1 MRTMSPAL
9 PSMRLLQRSCLRF
22 FVLAGL
28 LPALLVSLTDLVLGQ
43 EVVQFRLEVHP
54 KKVPAGSSLEAVL
67 HARIDKGWHLYSM
80 TQPPGGPIPT
90 SISVERNPVFKQVGS
105 VQQPPVHKWFDQTFE
120 IETEYLEGDVDFR
133 IPVKISR
140 SASPGKQT
148 IAVKVRFMVCS
159 DTLCLPPRTKHLT
172 ATVSVLPVAS
182 GSQPQTAQESS
193 TVGPGSDRK
202 GEVEE
207 SPAPRSEPPKAT
219 PGRSPV
225 RTSGETKQGP
235 GAGEESGES
244 SPESTLPGGEE
255 GGVVSGGILE
265 GPDSGANGADTFQ
278 DRTVTLSTWAYIL
291 LAMTMG
297 GLALLTPCVFP
308 MIPITVSYFTKRQAD
323 RKQALREAT
332 LYSLGIVL
340 TFTLIGFSLTFLFGA
355 GGINRLSASPIVN
368 VIIALVFIFFA
379 LNLFGVV
386 DIRVPSSWINA
397 LSRKSTGGGFL
408 GIMLMALIFSLTSFT
423 CTVPFV
429 GTVMV
434 AALEG
439 SWVRS
444 LVGVTAF
451 AGVFAAPF
459 FFLALFPSW
468 LHSLPKSGNWMNSV
482 KITMAF
488 LELAAALKF
497 LSNVDL
503 VYQWE
508 ILTRPVFITVW
519 LSIALVTTFYLLGR
533 FHFPHEVP
541 SPSVGAGRVLFATFF
556 LAVSFYLLRGLLG
569 LPLGELDAF
578 LPPRDYGNPASMAW
592 TGERVSK
599 IQEEEWLGSYQTALV
614 KAESENRPI
623 FIDFTGYTCTNC
635 RWMESNVFTLP
646 EVRTLLGRYV
656 LVRLYTDGRDPE
668 HEENLRFEQTRF
680 GTIALPFYAIMSPK
694 DQIIDTFAGLT
705 RDREEFIHFLRE
717 GLGRQVTTM
726 QPVDQ
731 TSPYSEFVTRAVV
744 TGQQR

>member
-1 MRTMSPAL
+1 MSCGL
-9 PSMRLLQRSCLRF
+9 PSMWLQRPCLRF
-22 FVLAGL
+22 LVLAGFL
-28 LPALLVSLTDLVLGQ
+28 TVLLVSLTDPVFGQ
-43 EVVQFRLEVHP
+43 EVVQFRLEIHP
-54 KKVPAGSSLEAVL
+54 KKAAAGSSFEAVL
-67 HARIDKGWHLYSM
+67 QARIDEGWHLYSM

-90 SISVERNPVFKQVGS
+90 SISVEKDPVFKQAGS
-105 VQQPPVHKWFDQTFE
+105 VQQPPVHKWFDQNFE

-133 IPVKISR
+133 IPVKISH

-159 DTLCLPPRTKHLT
+159 DTLCLPPRTKRLT
-172 ATVSVLPVAS
+172 AAVSVLPAAS
-182 GSQPQTAQESS
+182 GSQPQVSQESA
-193 TVGPGSDRK
+193 TAGPGSDSRGK
-202 GEVEE
+202 VEE
-207 SPAPRSEPPKAT
+207 ASAPPSEPPKAT
-219 PGRSPV
+219 PSRSAVSTPE
-225 RTSGETKQGP
+225 ETKQEP
-235 GAGEESGES
+235 GAGEEGGEG
-244 SPESTLPGGEE
+244 SPESTLPGREEE
-255 GGVVSGGILE
+255 GVASGGIME
-265 GPDSGANGADTFQ
+265 GSDSGANGADTFQ
-278 DRTVTLSTWAYIL
+278 GRAMALSTWAYIL
-291 LAMTMG
+291 FAMTMG
-297 GLALLTPCVFP
+297 GVALLTPCVFP
-308 MIPITVSYFTKRQAD
+308 MIPITVSYFTKRQAN
-323 RKQALREAT
+323 RKEALREAA

-355 GGINRLSASPIVN
+355 GGINRLAASPMLNIL
-368 VIIALVFIFFA
+368 IALVFIFFA

-386 DIRVPSSWINA
+386 EIRVPSSWINA
-397 LSRKSTGGGFL
+397 LSRKSTGSGFL
-408 GIMLMALIFSLTSFT
+408 GIMLMALTFSLTSFT

-439 SWVRS
+439 DWLWS
-444 LVGVTAF
+444 LAGVTAF
-451 AGVFAAPF
+451 ASVFAAPF

-482 KITMAF
+482 KISMAF

-533 FHFPHEVP
+533 FHFPHEIP
-541 SPSVGAGRVLFATFF
+541 SPSVGAVRVLFAIFF

-599 IQEEEWLGSYQTALV
+599 IKEEEWLGSYQTALV
-614 KAESENRPI
+614 KAKNENRPI

-635 RWMESNVFTLP
+635 RWMESNVFLLP
-646 EVRTLLGRYV
+646 EVKRLFGQYV

-668 HEENLRFEQTRF
+668 HEENLRFEKTRF

-705 RDREEFIHFLRE
+705 RDREKFIHFLRE
-717 GLGRQVTTM
+717 GLGSQVTTM
-726 QPVDQ
+726 QPVDE
-731 TSPYSEFVTRAVV
+731 TSLSSEFVTRAVA